1 MVPERHGWRKW
12 MSRIMPVRKADFG
25 WSPKAYV
32 AIVKVDLD
40 QAREEISGY
49 SKDLSREEQVY
60 ALQETL
66 RFAEKVVS
74 NVKLALQMLNEGS
87 MPREADGPGSSE

>member
-1 MVPERHGWRKW
+1 
-12 MSRIMPVRKADFG
+12 MSRIMPVRKSEFG
-25 WSPKAYV
+25 WEPRAYV

-40 QAREEISGY
+40 QAREEISRY
-49 SKDLSREEQVY
+49 STDSPREEQVY
-60 ALQETL
+60 SLQETL
-66 RFAEKVVS
+66 RFSEKVVS